1 MKEPTSLGEV
11 INQAVQ
17 QDQVTA
23 HSVKEVV
30 CSLVLKIC
38 LAWHRFSVKWV
49 MAEVLVDQK
58 KKVQGAVE
66 GLKVRLS
73 ANRRLEPARR
83 ALWEVMFCVGG
94 VAKRASA
101 RIGHDNGAIKW
112 RTKGCG
118 AGVSLKTEKPKLGK
132 PGESRQDVKN

>member
-11 INQAVQ
+11 IDQAVQ

-30 CSLVLKIC
+30 CSLVLKIR

-49 MAEVLVDQK
+49 MAEVLVDHK

-66 GLKVRLS
+66 GVKVRLS

-83 ALWEVMFCVGG
+83 ALW
-94 VAKRASA
+94 
-101 RIGHDNGAIKW
+101 
-112 RTKGCG
+112 
-118 AGVSLKTEKPKLGK
+118 
-132 PGESRQDVKN
+132 

>member
-30 CSLVLKIC
+30 CSLVLKIR

-83 ALWEVMFCVGG
+83 ALWEVVFCVGG
-94 VAKRASA
+94 VAMRASA
-101 RIGHDNGAIKW
+101 RIGHDNWCNKMAHKRLRSW
-112 RTKGCG
+112 
-118 AGVSLKTEKPKLGK
+118 SEP
-132 PGESRQDVKN
+132 EN

>member
-1 MKEPTSLGEV
+1 MPWEAWASGDKLEKPTSLGKA

-17 QDQVTA
+17 QDQVAA
-23 HSVKEVV
+23 HSVEEVV
-30 CSLVLKIC
+30 CSLVLKIR

-83 ALWEVMFCVGG
+83 ALREVVFCVGG
-94 VAKRASA
+94 VAMRASA
-101 RIGHDNGAIKW
+101 RIGHDN
-112 RTKGCG
+112 
-118 AGVSLKTEKPKLGK
+118 
-132 PGESRQDVKN
+132 